1 MQRSEPGS
9 VCEGCKFSTMSSKSK
24 EEDKLHFGIKPIPYN
39 LGYQDNNCLDF
50 MLNIFSI
57 EKMYAKSK
65 ELFF

>member
-1 MQRSEPGS
+1 
-9 VCEGCKFSTMSSKSK
+9 MSSKSK
-24 EEDKLHFGIKPIPYN
+24 EEDKIHFGIKPIPYN